1 MHWCCVVVLSL
12 DLGWWS
18 DYLAVCAYLLGFEG
32 FPKLL
37 ELHSVAFDVE
47 GVVDDKKIFLIV
59 AAGLVGPIEGAG
71 HNKLAINDHEFVVHV
86 VGRSIIS
93 SAVNTEVGHSL
104 NVTSVGE
111 RALVIS
117 DNSNFDTI
125 SESSD
130 HSVCEIVIG
139 HSEDADQECLL
150 CAGDVLAN
158 FFYVRLVWEEKGI
171 HILGLSSH

>member
-1 MHWCCVVVLSL
+1 M
-12 DLGWWS
+12 
-18 DYLAVCAYLLGFEG
+18 
-32 FPKLL
+32 
-37 ELHSVAFDVE
+37 
-47 GVVDDKKIFLIV
+47 
-59 AAGLVGPIEGAG
+59 
-71 HNKLAINDHEFVVHV
+71 HV

-93 SAVNTEVGHSL
+93 SAVDAKVSHSL

-125 SESSD
+125 FESSD

-171 HILGLSSH
+171 HILGLSSHKVVLDMLDKFLKVFKYLLALIIMYLFCSSFKQHLNCLVHSSDLVSLRHLSQRYGEILHIQIVKTKIFA